1 MNPVPGHNV
10 LPAEIADFYIRVS
23 FSLIFTTPLILIHY
37 RNHEEQH
44 SEDHEEHDDQDD
56 VKDMEEQKTNETNE
70 IKEDF
75 ERPQVTIAQEPSASL
90 ANDDDAF
97 IKMGIQF
104 VKAVRKSNWKLVDE
118 YELELENYFQEN
130 AFSRSQ
136 KAALWSLL
144 TSKL

>member
-1 MNPVPGHNV
+1 M
-10 LPAEIADFYIRVS
+10 D
-23 FSLIFTTPLILIHY
+23 
-37 RNHEEQH
+37 
-44 SEDHEEHDDQDD
+44 
-56 VKDMEEQKTNETNE
+56 EQKTNETNVNE
-70 IKEDF
+70 IKEDL

-104 VKAVRKSNWKLVDE
+104 VKAVRKSDWKLVDE
-118 YELELENYFQEN
+118 YELELENYFRKN

>member
-1 MNPVPGHNV
+1 MICFFII
-10 LPAEIADFYIRVS
+10 LT
-23 FSLIFTTPLILIHY
+23 FTLTLVHC

-44 SEDHEEHDDQDD
+44 SEDPEEHDGKED

-104 VKAVRKSNWKLVDE
+104 VKAVRKSNWKLADE
-118 YELELENYFQEN
+118 YELELENYFRKN